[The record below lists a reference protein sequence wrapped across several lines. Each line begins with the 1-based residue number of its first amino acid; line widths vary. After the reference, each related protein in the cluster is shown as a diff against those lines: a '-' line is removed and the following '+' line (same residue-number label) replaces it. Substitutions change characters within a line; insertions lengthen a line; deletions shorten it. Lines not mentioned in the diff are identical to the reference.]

1 MIENL
6 RSAMK
11 DLLEKNEWMDMET
24 IEKAIE
30 KVRID
35 MSPNLERRL
44 ASGSVIVC
52 HLFYRQTKCSRESGT
67 RQK

>member
-35 MSPNLERRL
+35 MSTNLERR
-44 ASGSVIVC
+44 
-52 HLFYRQTKCSRESGT
+52 
-67 RQK
+67 